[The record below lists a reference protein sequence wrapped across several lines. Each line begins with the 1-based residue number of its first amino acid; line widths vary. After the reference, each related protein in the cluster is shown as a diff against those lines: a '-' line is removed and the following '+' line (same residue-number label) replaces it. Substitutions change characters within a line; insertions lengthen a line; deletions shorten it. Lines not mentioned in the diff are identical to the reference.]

1 MISGLQKAREQWS
14 ETLWANLNVNVLSD
28 GIDTYMKNLRKL
40 PRDVKNMPVAR
51 MLDEAMKEFRDS
63 LPLFM
68 DLKHEALRTRHW
80 NDLMKKTGQS
90 FEMNPDTFTLANIFA
105 MELHRF
111 NEAIGEI
118 VTAATK
124 ELSIEKVRFKLYEFL
139 IKTCCV

>member
-1 MISGLQKAREQWS
+1 
-14 ETLWANLNVNVLSD
+14 
-28 GIDTYMKNLRKL
+28 
-40 PRDVKNMPVAR
+40 MPVAR
-51 MLDEAMKEFRDS
+51 MLDDIMKEFRDS

-68 DLKHEALRTRHW
+68 DLKHEALRPRHW

-105 MELHRF
+105 MELHRY

-124 ELSIEKVRFKLYEFL
+124 ELSIEKVLYPVNHYSL
-139 IKTCCV
+139 SII

>member
-1 MISGLQKAREQWS
+1 M
-14 ETLWANLNVNVLSD
+14 NVLSD
-28 GIDTYMKNLRKL
+28 GIETFMKSLRKL

-51 MLDEAMKEFRDS
+51 MLDEIMKEFRDS

-124 ELSIEKVRFKLYEFL
+124 ELSIEKV
-139 IKTCCV
+139 